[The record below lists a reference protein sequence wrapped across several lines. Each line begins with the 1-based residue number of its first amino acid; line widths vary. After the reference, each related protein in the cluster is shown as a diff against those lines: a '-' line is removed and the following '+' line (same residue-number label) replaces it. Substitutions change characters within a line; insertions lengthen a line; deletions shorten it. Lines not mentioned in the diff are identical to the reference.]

1 MRLRTV
7 VGVLVVAAA
16 SSCAAQTPGALPA
29 KIVTVFGH
37 SQPPRISQALAPDR
51 ESLRPS
57 RVSPAPLKINPDTD
71 NPTGMLIEVSIA
83 KQRLTAWNDGKV
95 VMSWA
100 ISTGMPG
107 YDTPTGHFHVIYK
120 DEEAWSAKWGVVMP
134 WALNF
139 HGNYFLHQVTHHP
152 NSTENIGVSKL
163 GTRASHGC
171 VREGIPSAE
180 RLYHWARVG
189 TPVWIH

>member
-1 MRLRTV
+1 MRLRTA
-7 VGVLVVAAA
+7 VGILVVAVA
-16 SSCAAQTPGALPA
+16 SSCAAQTPAAAPA
-29 KIVTVFGH
+29 KVVTLFGG
-37 SQPPRISQALAPDR
+37 SQPSIPRSPVLSR
-51 ESLRPS
+51 ESLRPRS
-57 RVSPAPLKINPDTD
+57 STAPLKLNPDPQ

-83 KQRLTAWNDGKV
+83 NQRLTAWKDGVV
-95 VMSWA
+95 VMSGP
-100 ISTGMPG
+100 ISSGMPG

-120 DEEAWSAKWGVVMP
+120 DPKAWSATWGVWMP

-139 HGNYFLHQVTHHP
+139 HGNYFLHQVTHYP
-152 NSTENIGVSKL
+152 NSTVNIGVSKL

-180 RLYHWARVG
+180 RLYRWARVG